1 MPLVVENA
9 TVIMVL
15 VVPGK
20 GLATVRLVVVVLPAP
35 VGMYII
41 EYALVEPPTDTYW
54 GVFCRPVLATVM
66 PVKVMVAVLPMAH
79 APPFAF
85 TVSVIVFP
93 ERAPVMRALPDMKA
107 SGVPATG
114 AVVNMIARVPPGRM
128 VPKVE
133 LNAMTTFWP
142 HVELT
147 WHDDGM
153 VTEVT

>member
-1 MPLVVENA
+1 
-9 TVIMVL
+9 
-15 VVPGK
+15 
-20 GLATVRLVVVVLPAP
+20 
-35 VGMYII
+35 
-41 EYALVEPPTDTYW
+41 
-54 GVFCRPVLATVM
+54 M